1 VKGTWKV
8 GEEPNHAQTILG
20 AIALA
25 LILLLAWVYGSRGVT
40 IQTTVTVT
48 TPSASP
54 SIPH

>member
-1 VKGTWKV
+1 MKGTWKV

-25 LILLLAWVYGSRGVT
+25 LILLLAWVYGNREVT
-40 IQTTVTVT
+40 INTTITVS

-54 SIPH
+54 SMPH